1 VTARCLPAPSADT
14 LVRMGPDQGGGGGS
28 TPDGGLQF
36 DKVEHAAPAAPPTC
50 AACQRPLDEYF
61 EARGSMIC
69 PTCAGAMTAAGRGA
83 VPFLRALLFG
93 GGAAALGTI
102 VWLVILSAANMELG
116 LVAIV
121 VGLFVGFAVRKGSR
135 GAGGWKYQ
143 TLAMVLTYMSIT
155 FSYVPMVV
163 KGLKEASEKHEAAAA
178 AKSGG
183 EKAAPEATP
192 AGPAAAPAAGDAKTS
207 VSAGSVVLA
216 SLFIFGFAMALPFL
230 AGAENFMGWIII
242 GIALYEAWKINKRVP
257 VSGPF
262 RLRAGVP
269 VPAQAGPPS
278 AAPPSP
284 GVA

>member
-1 VTARCLPAPSADT
+1 
-14 LVRMGPDQGGGGGS
+14 MGPDQGGGGS
-28 TPDGGLQF
+28 AADGGLQF
-36 DKVEHAAPAAPPTC
+36 DKVEHAAAAAPSTC

-61 EARGSMIC
+61 EVQGSMIC
-69 PTCAGAMTAAGRGA
+69 SSCAGAMTAAGRGA
-83 VPFLRALLFG
+83 RPFFRALLFG

-116 LVAIV
+116 IVAIV

-143 TLAMVLTYMSIT
+143 TLAMALTYMSIT

-163 KGLKEASEKHEAAAA
+163 KGLKESSEKHETETAAA
-178 AKSGG
+178 SGDK
-183 EKAAPEATP
+183 KAAEAAP
-192 AGPAAAPAAGDAKTS
+192 AGGTAPAAGDAKPG
-207 VSAGSVVLA
+207 VSAGGLILA
-216 SLFIFGFAMALPFL
+216 SLLIFMFAMALPFL
-230 AGAENFMGWIII
+230 AGAGNFMGWIII

-262 RLRAGVP
+262 RLSAGAP
-269 VPAQAGPPS
+269 VPAQTPGPSS